1 MFEHRWAKGFLILFT
16 LFFFAV
22 VVFEIDALAR
32 VGGGRSFGSRG
43 SRSYSAPR
51 TVTPSPAQPSPSRQ
65 YTEPARTPMSQP
77 MAQPQGGFLRGLA
90 GGIIGGMIGGM
101 LFRSLGFAGGTGGMG
116 GGIGLMDI
124 VLIGL
129 ILYGIYWFV
138 KKRREAASGVY
149 SREAT
154 SYAPKQP
161 PSCPPSEG
169 AQGDDLEKGLGHIRQ
184 MDPHFD
190 EKKFS
195 DLSMDYFFRIQGAWA
210 NRDMTPVRSQL
221 TEEMF
226 GVLQGDADRLKAE
239 RRINKLDNIAVRSAD
254 ITEAWQEA
262 GKDFVTVRIY
272 ANLLDY
278 TLDEMTNQVVAGS
291 KTEPVKFEEYW
302 TFTRSVGDNAWQL
315 SAITQ
320 PQ

>member
-124 VLIGL
+124 VLIV
-129 ILYGIYWFV
+129 ILRQLLV
-138 KKRREAASGVY
+138 RQETAEAASGAFPRRRPTLLS
-149 SREAT
+149 SRL
-154 SYAPKQP
+154 PILRW
-161 PSCPPSEG
+161 
-169 AQGDDLEKGLGHIRQ
+169 AQGD
-184 MDPHFD
+184 
-190 EKKFS
+190 
-195 DLSMDYFFRIQGAWA
+195 AWK
-210 NRDMTPVRSQL
+210 RDW
-221 TEEMF
+221 
-226 GVLQGDADRLKAE
+226 A
-239 RRINKLDNIAVRSAD
+239 ISAD
-254 ITEAWQEA
+254 
-262 GKDFVTVRIY
+262 
-272 ANLLDY
+272 
-278 TLDEMTNQVVAGS
+278 GS
-291 KTEPVKFEEYW
+291 
-302 TFTRSVGDNAWQL
+302 AL
-315 SAITQ
+315 
-320 PQ
+320 